1 MVVDFA
7 VLFPRKGTT
16 DYVLMQRRMP
26 ALQAVTGCMW
36 IKSNSTDTSGTPFSY
51 AVPSNRDGNEL
62 ILYDYKNL
70 VLFVDEQRR

>member
-16 DYVLMQRRMP
+16 DYVIMQRRIP

-36 IKSNSTDTSGTPFSY
+36 TKSSSTDTIGTPLSY
-51 AVPSNRDGNEL
+51 AVPSGNNEL
-62 ILYDYKNL
+62 LFHYKDL
-70 VLFVDEQRR
+70 VLLVDNQWR